1 MASLLPNA
9 LSRTLPNG
17 FRLVFVEEHS
27 NPVLCLQLYVKTGSI
42 YENRSQRGY
51 SHFLEHLV
59 FKSTTDFPDNSI
71 SRQVTALGGMLNAY
85 TDYDTTCFYLLL
97 PSENLLSG
105 LHILSELAINA
116 SFNETDVEIEKGII
130 LEEIKQYRNDPETD
144 HIEWIQRSHFKQ
156 SPLKYPVL
164 GSESA
169 VMAASET
176 KLKRFMADAY
186 CPQNSYLVVC
196 GDFQHAELTQAA
208 DQFFGNWS
216 ATSMPRNIIEDREP
230 ELPLGKYW
238 FRKRQESEYLLSFIL
253 PELCEGHP
261 LADALLVAMRYFAI
275 GKSSRLYKRLVEESR
290 LCSSVKVS
298 SLTGLL
304 SGVSVVMC
312 TPLHKKHLPAII
324 KGFAEEFNALLS
336 YGIPQTETNLVK
348 KDIIHSW
355 RFSFE
360 GMENLAN
367 LVAVEESLGNLDRL
381 HQYGDEIQSLSYSL
395 IRQAI
400 ETYWKAEYL
409 ELFCEGETA
418 IREIRPLWESVKQ
431 IELKKWPAVE
441 IEVSP
446 QSQNEDKAW
455 PAKPACVSSDIREY
469 AENYYHLVLAN
480 GMKVLYRWLPESSV
494 SGFSLSTDISQ
505 ICEDK
510 LQAGSNYF
518 ASSLMLYATGLHSHK
533 DLMKMGREHG
543 FNIRVVHHLDS
554 TAFRGKCL
562 AGSLDKALA
571 LLAEILG
578 QPRFDNE
585 HLKLLK
591 ESALD
596 SIRRDNAYP
605 VSYAYQ
611 QWFRMLVGK
620 NTNLYRSTGDPREIR
635 RISARKLETW
645 YEKWNLGR
653 NFSLAI
659 VSSQNPQEIAA
670 WCESLF
676 NFGTNSAVLTPEP
689 FLEAL
694 PSTLVTQHRRTDQ
707 AIIHLGGFACPAIN
721 RDENAAFYI
730 LSQILGG
737 DISSRFYDILREK
750 HGLAY
755 QTGFDFSSI
764 NQLGFWNAYA
774 FCDKTNHNRCLD
786 LMQEILDEL
795 RNNEISQEELHAA
808 QNYLIGM
815 NRFDLESAS
824 YSAASMSNLSAL
836 GYEPE
841 YYLNRE
847 SRIKAVDTRILKSL
861 ARKYLNPE
869 NRYIHVLV

>member
-1 MASLLPNA
+1 MACLLPNV

-27 NPVLCLQLYVKTGSI
+27 NPVLCLQLYIKTGSI
-42 YENRSQRGY
+42 YESRSQRGY

-59 FKSTTDFPDNSI
+59 FKSTTDFPDNNI
-71 SRQVTALGGMLNAY
+71 SRQVTELGGMLNAY

-97 PSENLLSG
+97 PSENLVSG
-105 LHILSELAINA
+105 LHILSQLALHS
-116 SFNETDVEIEKGII
+116 SFSEADVEIEKGII

-144 HIEWIQRSHFKQ
+144 HIEWIQRSHFKL
-156 SPLKYPVL
+156 SPLKFPVL

-169 VMAASET
+169 VHAATET
-176 KLKRFMADAY
+176 KLKRYMAEAY
-186 CPQNSYLVVC
+186 YPQNSYLVVC
-196 GDFQHAELTQAA
+196 GDFHNAQLDEAVG
-208 DQFFGNWS
+208 QFFGSW
-216 ATSMPRNIIEDREP
+216 ATTDVTRKAQENIEP
-230 ELPLGKYW
+230 ELPEGRYW
-238 FRKRQESEYLLSFIL
+238 FRMRPEGEYLLSFVL

-275 GKSSRLYKRLVEESR
+275 GKASRLFKRLVEENR

-312 TPLHKKHLPAII
+312 TPLHKKYIPVII
-324 KGFAEEFNALLS
+324 KGFTEEFHNLLTH
-336 YGIPQTETNLVK
+336 GIPQTEIDLVK

-381 HQYGDEIQSLSYSL
+381 QQYGDEIQSLSSSL

-409 ELFCEGETA
+409 EIFCEGETPL
-418 IREIRPLWESVKQ
+418 RGIRPLWESIKH
-431 IELKKWPAVE
+431 IEPG
-441 IEVSP
+441 
-446 QSQNEDKAW
+446 AW
-455 PAKPACVSSDIREY
+455 PDLESEIDIQTAIVNTIVPVKPIMALSNVRQY
-469 AENYYHLVLAN
+469 AENYYQMVLAN

-494 SGFSLSTDISQ
+494 SGFSLSTNISQ
-505 ICEDK
+505 LSEDK
-510 LQAGSNYF
+510 FQAGHNFF
-518 ASSLMLYATGLHSHK
+518 ASSLMLYATGLHSHAE
-533 DLMKMGREHG
+533 LMKLGREHG
-543 FNIRVVHHLDS
+543 FNIRVVHHLDT
-554 TAFRGKCL
+554 TAWRGKCL

-571 LLAEILG
+571 LLAEIIG
-578 QPRFDNE
+578 KPRFDLE

-605 VSYAYQ
+605 VSFAYQ
-611 QWFRMLVGK
+611 QWFRMLVGQ
-620 NTNLYRSTGDPREIR
+620 NTNLYRSSGNPLDIR
-635 RISARKLETW
+635 KINIKKLESW

-659 VSSQNPQEIAA
+659 VSSQDPQEVAD

-676 NFGTNSAVLTPEP
+676 NFSTNTAILTSEP
-689 FLEAL
+689 FFEAS
-694 PSTLVTQHRRTDQ
+694 PSALTIQHKRTDQ
-707 AIIHLGGFACPAIN
+707 AIIHLGGFACPAVN

-730 LSQILGG
+730 LSQIMGG

-755 QTGFDFSSI
+755 QTGFDYSSI

-774 FCDKTNHNRCLD
+774 FCDKANHSRCLI

-795 RNNEISQEELHAA
+795 RDREVSQEELQAA

-824 YSAASMSNLSAL
+824 YCAASMSNLSTL

-847 SRIKAVDTRILKSL
+847 SRIRAVDASILKSL
-861 ARKYLNPE
+861 AQKYLNPE